1 MAFVWEMFE
10 LCQEIAFGKTAD
22 KMMAGQYSDAEDGPG
37 DFIGG
42 EYLQREGGSFY
53 INFCL
58 IFLFF

>member
-10 LCQEIAFGKTAD
+10 LCQEIALAKTAD

-37 DFIGG
+37 DFSAGK
-42 EYLQREGGSFY
+42 YLKREGRSFC
-53 INFCL
+53 INYCL